1 MSESTVLQKKEA
13 DSLEKAERTR
23 SGKTFIPPTDIIETK
38 DAMILIADMPGVDEK
53 NIDITLENNQLTI
66 QGNVEVN
73 YPENYHP
80 LYSEYEVGDY
90 YRSFS
95 LSDSIDDEK
104 IVANYKNGVLRL
116 TLPKAEK
123 VKPRQ
128 IAVSTG

>member
-1 MSESTVLQKKEA
+1 MSESKALQKKEA
-13 DSLEKAERTR
+13 DSLEKTERTR
-23 SGKTFIPPTDIIETK
+23 SGKTFIPPTDIIETN

-95 LSDSIDDEK
+95 LSDSIDDDK

-128 IAVSTG
+128 ISVSTG